1 MQLWDTAG
9 QERFRSMAPMYYR
22 GAASAIVCFDIT
34 NEDSFSKM
42 KDWVEELKQNLA
54 PGIHSIISYS
64 LYLITHSLTHSSTDS
79 FVLVIACNKVDL
91 EDQRVVSKTRIVD
104 FAKKCNALTFET
116 SAKDNIGIDD
126 LFKRISEEMVARK
139 RATEGITTTNRDGNS
154 LQIRSLTYFLTRT
167 FPLSGSIKI
176 NENNNSGKLAKTKS
190 NSSCC

>member
-1 MQLWDTAG
+1 MTESLSHSLILIPSGAFFLAKNVKLADGSTFKMQLWDTAG

-42 KDWVEELKQNLA
+42 KDWVEELKHNLA
-54 PGIHSIISYS
+54 P
-64 LYLITHSLTHSSTDS
+64 DS

-91 EDQRVVSKTRIVD
+91 EDQRVVSKTRIVE

-139 RATEGITTTNRDGNS
+139 RATEGITSTNSNGNS
-154 LQIRSLTYFLTRT
+154 SICPSLLNILTLT
-167 FPLSGSIKI
+167 F
-176 NENNNSGKLAKTKS
+176 TH
-190 NSSCC
+190 

>member
-1 MQLWDTAG
+1 MCTGIVTYSFKLVPVGAFFLAKNLKLADGSTCKMQLWDTAG

-54 PGIHSIISYS
+54 P
-64 LYLITHSLTHSSTDS
+64 DS

-91 EDQRVVSKTRIVD
+91 EDRRVVSKTRVVE

-126 LFKRISEEMVARK
+126 LFKRISEEMVFKK
-139 RATEGITTTNRDGNS
+139 RATEGITSTNSNGKS
-154 LQIRSLTYFLTRT
+154 FTRPCAHLCT
-167 FPLSGSIKI
+167 HSFSY
-176 NENNNSGKLAKTKS
+176 S
-190 NSSCC
+190 NR